1 MCSSSLIKAIAVGLS
16 VLLSSAVHALD
27 IAACGV
33 PTEDLPIMQKIIKH
47 ESGAKQFAIGINV
60 GNGTSKS
67 LFAEDYATAV
77 AWSKE
82 LLQRGYPSIDMGF
95 GQINSKN
102 LQKLGISIEQV
113 FDACTNI
120 KSAHAIFKQ
129 NMSATGGNVMAA
141 LSMYNT
147 GKPNSERGTKY
158 AMAVL
163 GNAGL
168 NKEMTTFAQALKT
181 NPYRA
186 NAMLQWDMQTAESTW
201 KVY

>member
-1 MCSSSLIKAIAVGLS
+1 MKAITVILS
-16 VLLSSAVHALD
+16 ALLSSSAVHALD
-27 IAACGV
+27 LAACGV
-33 PTEDLPIMQKIIKH
+33 PAEDLPIMQKIIKH

-67 LFAEDYATAV
+67 LFADDQATAV

-82 LLQRGYPSIDMGF
+82 LLQRYPSIDMGF

-102 LQKLGISIEQV
+102 LQKLGINIEQV

-120 KSAHAIFKQ
+120 KSAHTIFKQ
-129 NMSATGGNVMAA
+129 NLSATGGNVMAA

-147 GKPNSERGTKY
+147 GKPNSERGAKY
-158 AMAVL
+158 AIAVL
-163 GNAGL
+163 GNAGM
-168 NKEMTTFAQALKT
+168 NKEMTNFAQALKT
-181 NPYRA
+181 NPYRS
-186 NAMLQWDMQTAESTW
+186 NAMLQWDIQTAESTW